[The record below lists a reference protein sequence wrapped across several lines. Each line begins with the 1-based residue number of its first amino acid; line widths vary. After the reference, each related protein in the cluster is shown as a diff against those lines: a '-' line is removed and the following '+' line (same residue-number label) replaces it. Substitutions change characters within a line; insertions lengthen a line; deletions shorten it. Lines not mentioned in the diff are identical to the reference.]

1 VRHEATWNTGQR
13 SEPPAAVSFRSLT
26 HEDLPLVSTWLAR
39 PHVHRW
45 WQHQPSL
52 RAVKSDF
59 GPGID
64 GSDPTRNFIVFEGD
78 RPVGLIQSYR
88 IEDHPSWRTTL
99 HIIGD
104 FRQHVGIDYLIGETD
119 ATGRGLGTE
128 MIRSFVDGIWR
139 EYPGAAGIVAAVQ
152 QGNQASWRALEKAGF
167 TRIWSGILESDDPSD
182 TGPSHVYRR
191 NRP

>member
-1 VRHEATWNTGQR
+1 
-13 SEPPAAVSFRSLT
+13 
-26 HEDLPLVSTWLAR
+26 
-39 PHVHRW
+39 
-45 WQHQPSL
+45 
-52 RAVKSDF
+52 
-59 GPGID
+59 
-64 GSDPTRNFIVFEGD
+64 VFEGD
-78 RPVGLIQSYR
+78 RPVGLIQNYR
-88 IEDHPSWRTTL
+88 IEDHPSWLTTL

-119 ATGRGLGTE
+119 ATGRGFGTE

-139 EYPGAAGIVAAVQ
+139 EYPGAVGIVAAVQ
-152 QGNQASWRALEKAGF
+152 QGNPASWKALEKAGF